1 MEEGDSRGVQRAEM
15 KETLEIQTYPA
26 PLHFVAPGSL
36 EILLT
41 TLSQIKCEDRFV
53 MGYGILPFFFSRFPR
68 ELFSLT
74 YPQRYCGSKQASR
87 QASKQARREDS
98 QPGSQHASKQ
108 A

>member
-53 MGYGILPFFFSRFPR
+53 MGYGILPFFFQISPGII
-68 ELFSLT
+68 FSNLS
-74 YPQRYCGSKQASR
+74 SKVLRQQASR

>member
-53 MGYGILPFFFSRFPR
+53 MGYGILPFYFFQISPGII
-68 ELFSLT
+68 FSNLS
-74 YPQRYCGSKQASR
+74 SKVLRQ
-87 QASKQARREDS
+87 QASKQA
-98 QPGSQHASKQ
+98 GSQHASEQ

>member
-1 MEEGDSRGVQRAEM
+1 
-15 KETLEIQTYPA
+15 
-26 PLHFVAPGSL
+26 
-36 EILLT
+36 
-41 TLSQIKCEDRFV
+41 
-53 MGYGILPFFFSRFPR
+53 MGFGILPFFISRFPR

>member
-15 KETLEIQTYPA
+15 KEPLEIQTYPA

-53 MGYGILPFFFSRFPR
+53 MGYGLLPFFFPDFPGNYF
-68 ELFSLT
+68 L
-74 YPQRYCGSKQASR
+74 
-87 QASKQARREDS
+87 
-98 QPGSQHASKQ
+98 
-108 A
+108 